1 MIFVVERGKLTI
13 VLYQYL
19 ILVQYS
25 VSYWILVILTETCSP
40 LPTSCCRGRRG
51 QCVIKRHDVS
61 LENFHTKFKTLG
73 TITRTSHYVMNISL
87 FEGFAQSSIDIYRNF
102 ASLLPGTAGE
112 TTYLF
117 FFPPGCSAVWC
128 HLALFLVGP
137 DSAAGALE
145 KCEYLRRVP
154 LVFQNAWLGHLIDAS
169 SWFVPAKFVRV
180 LEDDCSFLYD
190 PL

>member
-87 FEGFAQSSIDIYRNF
+87 FEGFAQIQYRHISEF
-102 ASLLPGTAGE
+102 CFVAPGDGRGD
-112 TTYLF
+112 YLSF

>member
-87 FEGFAQSSIDIYRNF
+87 FEGFAQIQYRHISEF
-102 ASLLPGTAGE
+102 CFVAPGDGRGD
-112 TTYLF
+112 YLSF
-117 FFPPGCSAVWC
+117 FFPTWVFSCVVPFGVISCWPRFGCGCLGEVRI
-128 HLALFLVGP
+128 LAASTSRLSECL
-137 DSAAGALE
+137 AGTFD
-145 KCEYLRRVP
+145 RR
-154 LVFQNAWLGHLIDAS
+154 I
-169 SWFVPAKFVRV
+169 
-180 LEDDCSFLYD
+180 
-190 PL
+190 